1 MSTPQGVQLDHETP
15 NPQRRGLKKGIYLIP
30 SLFTAG
36 NIGMGFFAVMA
47 CLRAFQMLGGPNPD
61 VAGAA
66 ARVDYAAIAIG
77 FALLFDMLDGRIA
90 RMTKTTTEIGIQLDS
105 IADVVTFGLAPA
117 VLAYVWGYGASLTEG
132 TNLHRLSWFIS
143 FMYLMCGA
151 FRLARFN
158 VQASRPRIVAAGTIK
173 TDKKSFV
180 GLPIP
185 VAGGLIAAL
194 VHFRP
199 TPLIGYGAEQARIYS
214 GLLMLLVGL
223 LSLMM
228 VSTLRFSSFKTVG
241 TGSRSMRTIIV
252 VLAIFGLIILY
263 HQYVLLGLV
272 LAYIFY
278 GLFSRVFSMFVRRSE
293 PAEGKM
299 EPKPLTGSSGH

>member
-1 MSTPQGVQLDHETP
+1 MSAAHGEQVDQESP
-15 NPQRRGLKKGIYLIP
+15 NPPRRGLRKGVYLIP
-30 SLFTAG
+30 SVFTAA
-36 NIGMGFFAVMA
+36 NIGMGFFAVMGS
-47 CLRAFQMLGGPNPD
+47 LRGFQLLAGPNPD
-61 VAGAA
+61 LEGAA
-66 ARVDYAAIAIG
+66 ARFDYAAIAIG
-77 FALLFDMLDGRIA
+77 AAVLFDILDGRIA

-132 TNLHRLSWFIS
+132 TNIHRLAWFIS

-173 TDKKSFV
+173 VDKRSFV

-185 VAGGLIAAL
+185 AAGGLIAAL
-194 VHFRP
+194 VHFAP
-199 TPLIGYGAEQARIYS
+199 LPLIGYGAESGRIYS

-223 LSLMM
+223 LSLLM

-241 TGSRSMRTIIV
+241 TGSRSMRTIIL
-252 VLAIFGLIILY
+252 VLAIGLLIVLY
-263 HQYVLLGLV
+263 SQYVLLGIV
-272 LAYIFY
+272 LAYIFH
-278 GLFSRVFSMFVRRSE
+278 GLLSRVFSMFWRRTDS
-293 PAEGKM
+293 AEAKM
-299 EPKPLTGSSGH
+299 ETNPVTRSSGH